1 MGEQSR
7 SISAG
12 LSRPIEKIVCVH
24 LLNDFSGSPLVF
36 SNVING
42 LRDHG
47 IECDLH
53 TCGGREGFLSD
64 LDVNYH
70 FFNYRFFPNRNNEKR
85 QFELCCQNEFILY
98 IRHTND
104 KCNE

>member
-1 MGEQSR
+1 MGEQSK
-7 SISAG
+7 SISGG
-12 LSRPIEKIVCVH
+12 LSKPIDKIICVH

-42 LRDHG
+42 FRSHG

-64 LDVNYH
+64 L
-70 FFNYRFFPNRNNEKR
+70 
-85 QFELCCQNEFILY
+85 I
-98 IRHTND
+98 I
-104 KCNE
+104 